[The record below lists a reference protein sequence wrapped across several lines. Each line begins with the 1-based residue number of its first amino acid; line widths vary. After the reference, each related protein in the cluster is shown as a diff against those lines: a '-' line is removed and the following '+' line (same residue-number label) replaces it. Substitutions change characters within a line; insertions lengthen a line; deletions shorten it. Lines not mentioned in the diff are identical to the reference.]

1 MTTERTPAEQ
11 KWDLALV
18 ARARVILREGYCP
31 CGDLIANHFPVSFL
45 CRRVDCP
52 CRGLNHEVD
61 DLLAAIEAGALTALS
76 AQLAEQRSINAA
88 TVEAL
93 QAAVDDHGDDG
104 FCDTCEPWAALLAD
118 PSKAATEWRTQVA
131 KEAVSPDRLW
141 KAMRSLAE
149 RPEHP
154 IVISWAGNGPEFKR
168 GISEV
173 EMTEALSALLSE
185 DSK

>member
-1 MTTERTPAEQ
+1 MTTDRTPAEQ
-11 KWDLALV
+11 LAM
-18 ARARVILREGYCP
+18 LRE
-31 CGDLIANHFPVSFL
+31 
-45 CRRVDCP
+45 
-52 CRGLNHEVD
+52 
-61 DLLAAIEAGALTALS
+61 AIETEWYNGNISQEAHDRLLLPYEWSESLSARMESAEELAMLARDSEDSLS
-76 AQLAEQRSINAA
+76 AQLAEQRSITAA
-88 TVEAL
+88 LVEAG
-93 QAAVDDHGDDG
+93 QHAHGCRVWKVLRADRV
-104 FCDTCEPWAALLAD
+104 CDCGQVGRWADALRSS
-118 PSKAATEWRTQVA
+118 SKAATEWRTQVA

>member
-1 MTTERTPAEQ
+1 MTTDRTPAEQ
-11 KWDLALV
+11 
-18 ARARVILREGYCP
+18 
-31 CGDLIANHFPVSFL
+31 
-45 CRRVDCP
+45 
-52 CRGLNHEVD
+52 
-61 DLLAAIEAGALTALS
+61 LAAELGRHHARLTDPRYFCAVCGQNWPCDQSRASEFLTALS

-88 TVEAL
+88 RESENAAQVEAL
-93 QAAVDDHGDDG
+93 RHIVGLGSSVPLGMDPESFYHLEMNEAIKTAA
-104 FCDTCEPWAALLAD
+104 WALHPD